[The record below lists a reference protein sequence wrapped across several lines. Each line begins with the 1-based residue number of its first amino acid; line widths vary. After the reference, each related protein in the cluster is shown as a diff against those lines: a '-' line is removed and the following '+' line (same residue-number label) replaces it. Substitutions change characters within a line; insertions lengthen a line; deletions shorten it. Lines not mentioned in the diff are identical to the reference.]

1 MWTSIDL
8 GGNPLRGAP
17 ERCLVGDQ
25 RSQNFQ
31 SCEKRSQKFLYSDRS
46 SEKLVAR
53 DSLWQLVRFKRLLQ
67 RAPENRQ
74 CVEISSWN
82 SNCKHWKAVCLPALW
97 SPSFPLSAVPEA
109 SSDNAS
115 QEATVFALSLSLS
128 PCQSLNFK
136 RRLKNKKDKRDYTHS
151 VSQNAE
157 LARCRISKSIT
168 FASDHL
174 QDRASV
180 VVVAFSEWPPDVL
193 IDFSV
198 IFTSGSIKSSNNWPV
213 QLPNAA

>member
-1 MWTSIDL
+1 M
-8 GGNPLRGAP
+8 LR
-17 ERCLVGDQ
+17 
-25 RSQNFQ
+25 FQ
-31 SCEKRSQKFLYSDRS
+31 
-46 SEKLVAR
+46 
-53 DSLWQLVRFKRLLQ
+53 
-67 RAPENRQ
+67 
-74 CVEISSWN
+74 VEIQIASTEKPSA
-82 SNCKHWKAVCLPALW
+82 CQHCGRQVFLCRRCQRRAVTMLHKRRPF
-97 SPSFPLSAVPEA
+97 S
-109 SSDNAS
+109 
-115 QEATVFALSLSLS
+115 LSLSLS